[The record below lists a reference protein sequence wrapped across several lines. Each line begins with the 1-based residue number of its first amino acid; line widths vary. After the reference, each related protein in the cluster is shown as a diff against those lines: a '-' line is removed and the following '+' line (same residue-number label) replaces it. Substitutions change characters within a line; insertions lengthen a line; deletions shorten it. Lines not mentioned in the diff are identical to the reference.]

1 MDALL
6 EACESEFLLEK
17 STEDDSS
24 ENEHTLILTKTI
36 SLIWKCTLF
45 MESVLFTT
53 QTLTNMSKAPHF
65 QKQSMSTQQEQLT
78 RVFHTCFPTVML
90 DNDEWKELRF
100 CVKLRSL
107 MISLV
112 PKITAF
118 MTCSKALFRMQKT
131 LPSMLIF
138 VEMIAPLCSERNR
151 QLLDELYQHMNAFRA
166 ERNIAID
173 QHKKDMTEP
182 LSHKRVRS

>member
-1 MDALL
+1 M
-6 EACESEFLLEK
+6 FV
-17 STEDDSS
+17 
-24 ENEHTLILTKTI
+24 
-36 SLIWKCTLF
+36 
-45 MESVLFTT
+45 ESVLFTT

-78 RVFHTCFPTVML
+78 RVFHTCFPTRML

-100 CVKLRSL
+100 CIKLQSL

-112 PKITAF
+112 AKIYAF
-118 MTCSKALFRMQKT
+118 MTHSKALFRMQKT

-138 VEMIAPLCSERNR
+138 VEMVAPLCSERNR

-166 ERNIAID
+166 ERIIAID
-173 QHKKDMTEP
+173 QKKKDMTEP
-182 LSHKRVRS
+182 VSHKRVRS